1 MIINEDNIKKYKPCR
16 YWFLENYFK
25 VKTKEKY
32 DFSTKKLDNLIKD
45 STRLRMISD
54 VSNGTFLSGGIDSSI
69 ISLQLKN
76 IDNHKMSAHNLS
88 FHEKNFD
95 EYEDAKIVANHIG
108 IKLNKYNVPNSK
120 KLIEDFPKIIDA
132 MDQPMSDTSFI
143 ATFYLSKY
151 SSKISKMVLSG
162 DGADELFG
170 GYPTYQA
177 DWIKR
182 FLPRKIFKYITY
194 LKFF

>member
-1 MIINEDNIKKYKPCR
+1 
-16 YWFLENYFK
+16 
-25 VKTKEKY
+25 
-32 DFSTKKLDNLIKD
+32 
-45 STRLRMISD
+45 MISD

-194 LKFF
+194 LKFFLKFLKNASGEKIGLKYRLNKFISSLEHSDLYAHVYSAKFLH